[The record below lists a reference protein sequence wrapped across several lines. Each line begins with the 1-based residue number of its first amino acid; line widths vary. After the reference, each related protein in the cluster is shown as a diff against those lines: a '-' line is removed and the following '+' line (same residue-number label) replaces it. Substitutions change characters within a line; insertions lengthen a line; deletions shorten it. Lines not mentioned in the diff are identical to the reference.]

1 MLGER
6 RIVDPPVTVG
16 PGHYD
21 ETIHLITEKH
31 REAHIDPGSP
41 EKRQEPGVGPGHY
54 DAMYTLT
61 KDNNRKA
68 HIDPTS
74 PVR

>member
-6 RIVDPPVTVG
+6 RIVDAPVTVG

-21 ETIHLITEKH
+21 ETIHLIKEKH

-41 EKRQEPGVGPGHY
+41 ER
-54 DAMYTLT
+54 
-61 KDNNRKA
+61 R
-68 HIDPTS
+68 
-74 PVR
+74 